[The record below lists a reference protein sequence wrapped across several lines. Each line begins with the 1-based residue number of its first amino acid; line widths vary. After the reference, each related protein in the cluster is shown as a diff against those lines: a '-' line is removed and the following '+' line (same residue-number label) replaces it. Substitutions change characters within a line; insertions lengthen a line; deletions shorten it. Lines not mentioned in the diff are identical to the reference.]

1 MNACEKAMEVMNE
14 LFAKDYQFSMATV
27 KDNVPSVRVVDTF
40 YEDGSF
46 YVVTYSKTQKVR
58 ELKNN
63 SLVALCNEFYRFSG
77 NGYNTGHPLLT
88 ENKEIRE
95 KLIKVFEPWYFAHN
109 NENDEDMCYV
119 RIELNEG
126 FFYKDGV
133 GYKVNFKKKES
144 EQFPFDIDIVPVS

>member
-1 MNACEKAMEVMNE
+1 MNTHEKAIEVMKE
-14 LFAKDYQFSMATV
+14 LFAKDCQFSMATV

-40 YEDGSF
+40 YEDNSF
-46 YVVTYSKTQKVR
+46 YVVTYSKTQKVQ

-63 SLVALCNEFYRFSG
+63 SPVALCNEFYRFSG
-77 NGYNTGHPLLT
+77 NGYNIGYPLLT

-133 GYKVNFKKKES
+133 GYKVNFKTKEAK
-144 EQFPFDIDIVPVS
+144 QFPFDIDPVL